1 MHFETT
7 LKPIVMKRNIF
18 TILLLA
24 AAGLA
29 VAGCGDK
36 KDYCEYLIETG
47 AGVPDS
53 CLDCQWRAP
62 DTATISTTDYN
73 TVTAFRDYFICHR
86 ETTLEHNNHRY
97 RLAGWIYW
105 GDPEGSE
112 GPYYMHQD
120 TTMVAIYL
128 TDSENHVGKW
138 VVVIPTQEWAMKYRE
153 NREEYLAKKW
163 YITAILRVRDFSAL
177 HNYHL
182 TPKDRCCSA
191 YPLLEA
197 TSMDTINPLAR

>member
-1 MHFETT
+1 
-7 LKPIVMKRNIF
+7 MKRNIF

-29 VAGCGDK
+29 VVGCGDK
-36 KDYCEYLIETG
+36 KDYCESLIETG

-86 ETTLEHNNHRY
+86 ETTLEHNNYRY
-97 RLAGWIYW
+97 RLAGWMYW
-105 GDPEGSE
+105 GRQDGS
-112 GPYYMHQD
+112 GVPLYIQNR
-120 TTMVAIYL
+120 AIRMQSDITITL
-128 TDSENHVGKW
+128 TDSEDHHGETFQ
-138 VVVIPTQEWAMKYRE
+138 VIPTWEWLSQYNE
-153 NREEYLAKKW
+153 NAEEMMAKKW
-163 YITAILRVRDFSAL
+163 YVTGILRVRDFSAL

-191 YPLLEA
+191 WPVLEA
-197 TSMDTINPLAR
+197 TSMDTVNPLAR